1 MSVLSPQVVEILE
14 TPMNVR
20 ELMNQMKCQLDMG
33 MLQLDD
39 EVILHTTN
47 GWYHVGATAAPKV
60 TVSEFRKEDV
70 VLFFTDKE
78 PEHVKAL

>member
-1 MSVLSPQVVEILE
+1 
-14 TPMNVR
+14 
-20 ELMNQMKCQLDMG
+20 MG

-39 EVILHTTN
+39 EVILHTNN
-47 GWYHVGATAAPKV
+47 GWFHVVATAAPKV
-60 TVSEFRKEDV
+60 TIAEYRKEDV